1 MKRISCAVV
10 LTMIAIVL
18 PYTGSAVA
26 QTFGKTANPSSGTA
40 PLTVVYTYTFDN
52 SQGPR
57 RLDSVDTPVDD
68 TCSPVVFQGGDSNQN
83 HMLDVGEIWTWTCT
97 AVINATTLNTAQT
110 SANFTIC
117 SGGTCSTTILD
128 FITAHATVTIM
139 PAPLTVSISGRK
151 SVCKN
156 DLVTLTADVAGGTP
170 PYTFAWTNG
179 ATSQAIT
186 PNTSVAGT
194 FPFGVTVTDHAG
206 KTASANTML
215 TVAVICLTEIKFV
228 KTPPDFPL
236 LTTIQWGCGWNFAG
250 RCLSQTIVQICIG
263 GQCFDNPG
271 GVGPPICKVCGWL
284 IGVGGLVLGLGA
296 GLLLARRR
304 EPNIVAGARPPNS

>member
-10 LTMIAIVL
+10 LTMIAIAL

-250 RCLSQTIVQICIG
+250 RCLSQTIVQIC
-263 GQCFDNPG
+263 D
-271 GVGPPICKVCGWL
+271 
-284 IGVGGLVLGLGA
+284 
-296 GLLLARRR
+296 R
-304 EPNIVAGARPPNS
+304 EP

>member
-1 MKRISCAVV
+1 MKRISCAVM

-26 QTFGKTANPSSGTA
+26 QTFSKTANPSSGAA
-40 PLTVVYTYTFDN
+40 PLTVIYTYTFDN

-68 TCSPVVFQGGDSNQN
+68 TCSPVVSQGGDSNQN

-97 AVINATTLNTAQT
+97 AVINATTLNTA
-110 SANFTIC
+110 
-117 SGGTCSTTILD
+117 
-128 FITAHATVTIM
+128 HATVSIM
-139 PAPLTVSISGRK
+139 PAPLTVSIGGKR

-156 DLVTLTADVAGGTP
+156 ELVNLTAVAAGGTP

-206 KTASANTML
+206 KTASANAML
-215 TVAVICLTEIKFV
+215 TVASICLTEIKPL

-263 GQCFDNPG
+263 GQCFDTPG
-271 GVGPPICKVCGWL
+271 GMGPPI
-284 IGVGGLVLGLGA
+284 
-296 GLLLARRR
+296 
-304 EPNIVAGARPPNS
+304 

>member
-1 MKRISCAVV
+1 MKGIFCAV

-26 QTFGKTANPSSGTA
+26 QTFSKTANPSSGAA
-40 PLTVVYTYTFDN
+40 PLTVIYTYTFDN

-110 SANFTIC
+110 SANFTTC
-117 SGGTCSTTILD
+117 SGNTCSTTFLD
-128 FITAHATVTIM
+128 FITAHATVSIM
-139 PAPLTVSISGRK
+139 PAPLTVSIGGKR

-156 DLVTLTADVAGGTP
+156 DLVNLTAVAAGGTP

-194 FPFGVTVTDHAG
+194 FPFGVTV
-206 KTASANTML
+206 
-215 TVAVICLTEIKFV
+215 
-228 KTPPDFPL
+228 PQQ
-236 LTTIQWGCGWNFAG
+236 IQC
-250 RCLSQTIVQICIG
+250 
-263 GQCFDNPG
+263 
-271 GVGPPICKVCGWL
+271 
-284 IGVGGLVLGLGA
+284 
-296 GLLLARRR
+296 
-304 EPNIVAGARPPNS
+304 